1 MPILENRPEVA
12 GLGVVNGDAS
22 DRLGES
28 EGATCVIDESE
39 RLGVS
44 ASRELSC
51 LAVIPRYFDAREPA
65 VILLAITEPGVFRPG
80 VDGANLAI
88 FTTRER
94 AAGVVPGVTRPADED
109 GVILPIPD
117 GVTRPFEREAEGV
130 ARIGVEENEGVTR
143 PEIDGVARPL
153 RDEATDEGR

>member
-28 EGATCVIDESE
+28 DGATCVIDESE

-51 LAVIPRYFDAREPA
+51 LAVMPRYFDAREPA
-65 VILLAITEPGVFRPG
+65 VILLAIIEPG

-94 AAGVVPGVTRPADED
+94 EAGVVPGVTRPADVD
-109 GVILPIPD
+109 GVILPIPE
-117 GVTRPFEREAEGV
+117 GVTRPFEREVEGV
-130 ARIGVEENEGVTR
+130 ARIGVEDENEGVTR